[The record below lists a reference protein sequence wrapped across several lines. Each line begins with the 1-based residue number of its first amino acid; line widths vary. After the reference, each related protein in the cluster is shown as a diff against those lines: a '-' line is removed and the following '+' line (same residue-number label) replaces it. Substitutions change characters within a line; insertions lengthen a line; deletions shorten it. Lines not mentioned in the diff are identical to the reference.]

1 MRALFICVAMVFS
14 WANGYGLAHI
24 EVRSEC
30 QKLGKFYVDETVFDC
45 AERIAGEK

>member
-1 MRALFICVAMVFS
+1 MKALFMCCALLFFWVA
-14 WANGYGLAHI
+14 GYGQAHV

-30 QKLGKFYVDETVFDC
+30 QKLGRFYVDETVFDC